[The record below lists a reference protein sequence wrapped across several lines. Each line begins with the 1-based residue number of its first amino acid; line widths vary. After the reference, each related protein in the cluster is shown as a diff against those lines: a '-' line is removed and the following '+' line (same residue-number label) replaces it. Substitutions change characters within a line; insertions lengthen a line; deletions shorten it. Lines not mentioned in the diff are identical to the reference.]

1 VDGFLSVVM
10 TWNSCFL
17 ILIVR
22 RCPLTEKP
30 LIRVLLLLPGYPAI
44 PSWIPPTLK
53 GLESVVSLGAD
64 DPGVATAKQL
74 DDRIWLLWNQDA
86 NFLLFRPNR
95 KIGKT
100 IIPGA
105 ACIVETDE
113 ETRPISMSDRQFAF
127 WHTRFAFPEVFTD
140 MEILDSQFEE
150 INIL

>member
-1 VDGFLSVVM
+1 MSVVM
-10 TWNSCFL
+10 TWSNCFL
-17 ILIVR
+17 IPIVR

-44 PSWIPPTLK
+44 PAWIPPTLK

-64 DPGVATAKQL
+64 DPGNATAKQL

-86 NFLLFRPNR
+86 NSLLFHPNR

-113 ETRPISMSDRQFAF
+113 ESRPVSMTERQFAF
-127 WHTRFAFPEVFTD
+127 WHAKFAFPEVFTD
-140 MEILDSQFEE
+140 IELLNAQFESVR
-150 INIL
+150 ND

>member
-1 VDGFLSVVM
+1 MSVVM
-10 TWNSCFL
+10 TWNNCFL

-44 PSWIPPTLK
+44 PAWIPPTLK

-86 NFLLFRPNR
+86 NFLVFHPNR

-105 ACIVETDE
+105 ACIVETDKE
-113 ETRPISMSDRQFAF
+113 SRPISMTERQFAF
-127 WHTRFAFPEVFTD
+127 WHARFAFPEVFTD
-140 MEILDSQFEE
+140 IELLNAQFESVR
-150 INIL
+150 ND